1 MTTTILIISLSG
13 NVDDSNEHEGDVTSI
28 CFNDLMTGTKCCKDV
43 FDAPQDN
50 VAISADEVEV
60 ELMQSQLNCVP

>member
-13 NVDDSNEHEGDVTSI
+13 NVDDFNEHEGDVISI
-28 CFNDLMTGTKCCKDV
+28 CFDDLMFGNKCCKDF

-50 VAISADEVEV
+50 VAISADEVEL